1 VEHSLSPR
9 LFGLLFDELGMK
21 AGYRALK
28 TRPEELGQRVQS
40 VRVGELGGLSVTL
53 PHKETIIALL
63 DELSP
68 AAAAMGA
75 VNCVASSGLRVL
87 GHNTDGRGFE
97 LALDRAGVRLAGAR
111 VLILGAGGAARA
123 AAFRAAQAGARS
135 IVIANRTPAR
145 ADALAADLVARG
157 LAQAAAGHRAES
169 RAAGGV
175 SSFGPGGQL
184 TLHSPATSGRS
195 SAPAC
200 VVYVLPLSA
209 SALAGER
216 ADIVVNATSV
226 GLDSS
231 ADPLPESFQLDGT
244 HALLDMVYR
253 PLQTALLSRAR
264 AVGTMA
270 IDGVWMLVYQAL
282 EQLRIWTSRSV
293 PAELAARLHSKL
305 CEEAG

>member
-1 VEHSLSPR
+1 
-9 LFGLLFDELGMK
+9 MK

-75 VNCVASSGLRVL
+75 ANCVASSGLRVL
-87 GHNTDGRGFE
+87 GHNTDGPGFE
-97 LALDRAGVRLAGAR
+97 LALDRAGVKLAGAR

-123 AAFRAAQAGARS
+123 AAFSAAQAGARS

-145 ADALAADLVARG
+145 ADALATDLVARG

-175 SSFGPGGQL
+175 SSFDG
-184 TLHSPATSGRS
+184 PATSARS
-195 SAPAC
+195 SAPAG

-209 SALAGER
+209 SALAEER
-216 ADIVVNATSV
+216 ADILVNATSV

-231 ADPLPESFQLDGT
+231 ADPLPESFRLDGT
-244 HALLDMVYR
+244 HAVLDMVYR
-253 PLQTALLSRAR
+253 PLQTALLSRAG
-264 AVGTMA
+264 AKGIVA

-293 PAELAARLHSKL
+293 AADLAARLHSKL

>member
-1 VEHSLSPR
+1 
-9 LFGLLFDELGMK
+9 LLFDELGMK

-87 GHNTDGRGFE
+87 GHNTDGPGFE
-97 LALDRAGVRLAGAR
+97 LALDRAGVKLAGAR

-123 AAFRAAQAGARS
+123 AAFSAAQAGARS

-145 ADALAADLVARG
+145 ADALATDLVARG

-169 RAAGGV
+169 RGAGGV

-184 TLHSPATSGRS
+184 SLHGPATSARS
-195 SAPAC
+195 SAPAG

-209 SALAGER
+209 SALAEER
-216 ADIVVNATSV
+216 ADILVNATSV

-231 ADPLPESFQLDGT
+231 ADPLPESFRLDGT
-244 HALLDMVYR
+244 HAVLDMVYR
-253 PLQTALLSRAR
+253 PLQTALLSRAG
-264 AVGTMA
+264 AKGIVA

-293 PAELAARLHSKL
+293 AADLAARLHSKL

>member
-1 VEHSLSPR
+1 MEHSLSPR
-9 LFGLLFDELGMK
+9 LFGLLFDELGMN

-28 TRPEELGQRVQS
+28 TGPEELGQRVQS

-68 AAAAMGA
+68 AAAAMVA
-75 VNCVASSGLRVL
+75 VNCVGSSGVRVL
-87 GHNTDGRGFE
+87 GHNTDGRGFQ
-97 LALDRAGVRLAGAR
+97 LALDRAGVKLAGAR

-123 AAFRAAQAGARS
+123 AAFNAAQAGARRM
-135 IVIANRTPAR
+135 VIANRTPER
-145 ADALAADLVARG
+145 AEALAADLVARG
-157 LAQAAAGHRAES
+157 LAQATRPEHADRRAP
-169 RAAGGV
+169 GTV
-175 SSFGPGGQL
+175 SSFGPGGQV
-184 TLHSPATSGRS
+184 TIHS
-195 SAPAC
+195 SAVSGPAPSC
-200 VVYVLPLSA
+200 VVCAMSLSA
-209 SALAGER
+209 SALADER

-231 ADPLPESFQLDGT
+231 ADPVPESFRLDG
-244 HALLDMVYR
+244 ARAVLDMVYR

-264 AVGTMA
+264 AKGIVA

-293 PAELAARLHSKL
+293 PADLAARLHSKL